1 MSNLLTRC
9 DTEDSAAGVEDLSTL
24 VNGAGDEE
32 REEGLLE
39 HNTWSGQDLKWNVN
53 GVGIGCTGAELRAS
67 VRIRFWANLGGFEFA
82 SSCLD
87 GMIGDTLEPSLRVVG
102 GVM

>member
-1 MSNLLTRC
+1 MSM
-9 DTEDSAAGVEDLSTL
+9 L
-24 VNGAGDEE
+24 VNGAGEDE
-32 REEGLLE
+32 REDGLELG
-39 HNTWSGQDLKWNVN
+39 WSGQALKWNVN

-87 GMIGDTLEPSLRVVG
+87 GMIGDTLEPNLRVVG